1 MLKRWHKITLFVL
14 VLLIALRLAL
24 PYIVLHYLN
33 KYLADLG
40 GYTGHV
46 EDVNIALIRGAYQIE
61 DLTIQKVSG
70 KRKQPFLDVPLMDLS
85 VEWKSLFKG
94 AIVGEVEVYRP
105 EVNFSFSED
114 ESQRQTGEEVD
125 WTKIVKDLMPISIN
139 RFVVREGDV
148 SLVSLFDT
156 YKDAIELKNL
166 NVDIL
171 NIRNVED
178 RADPL
183 PSPIFARGDVPGYGG
198 TLKFDSRFNL
208 LRQIPDF
215 DYSLAF
221 ENLQLVKLNALV
233 KPLTGVDFEKGT
245 VSVYSELAM
254 RNEKFN
260 GYVKPLTNGM
270 QVFKWKE
277 GDKRTIGEFFLELF
291 GEGASELLEN
301 QKKDQFA
308 TRVPLAGTAK
318 TVDTDVWTI
327 LINVIWNAYVEAF
340 DKKVDNTVTFQDAVK
355 GIKDTIKEN
364 REERKK
370 ERQERREQRKEEK
383 EKKREERREKREQKK
398 AQREAS

>member
-14 VLLIALRLAL
+14 ALLIALRLAL

-40 GYTGHV
+40 EYTGHV
-46 EDVNIALIRGAYQIE
+46 EDVNIALLRGAYQIE
-61 DLTIQKVSG
+61 DLTIQKISG

-94 AIVGEVEVYRP
+94 SIVGEVEVYRP

-148 SLVSLFDT
+148 TLLNLFDAS
-156 YKDAIELKNL
+156 KEAIEMKNL

-178 RADPL
+178 RTDPL
-183 PSPIFARGDVPGYGG
+183 PSPVIARGDVPGYGG

-208 LRQIPDF
+208 LRQMPDF
-215 DYSLAF
+215 DYSMAF
-221 ENLQLVKLNALV
+221 ENLQLPKLNTLA

-245 VSVYSELAM
+245 VSLYSEMAM
-254 RNEKFN
+254 RDGKFN
-260 GYVKPLTNGM
+260 GYFKPLTNGM
-270 QVFKWKE
+270 KIFQWKE
-277 GDKRTIGEFFLELF
+277 GDKRTIGQFFTELF
-291 GEGASELLEN
+291 AEGATELLEN
-301 QKKDQFA
+301 QKLDQFA

-318 TVDTDVWTI
+318 SVDTDVWTI
-327 LINVIWNAYVEAF
+327 LINVIWNAYVDAF
-340 DKKVDNTVTFQDAVK
+340 EKNVDNTVTFKDAVA
-355 GIKDTIKEN
+355 GIKDTIEKN

-370 ERQERREQRKEEK
+370 EREARREERKREREK
-383 EKKREERREKREQKK
+383 RREERRAKREQK
-398 AQREAS
+398 

>member
-1 MLKRWHKITLFVL
+1 MLKRWHKITLSVL

-46 EDVNIALIRGAYQIE
+46 EDVNIALLRGAYQIE

-94 AIVGEVEVYRP
+94 SIVGEVEVYRP

-148 SLVSLFDT
+148 SLLSLFDAS
-156 YKDAIELKNL
+156 KEAIELKNL
-166 NVDIL
+166 DVDIL

-178 RADPL
+178 RTDPL
-183 PSPIFARGDVPGYGG
+183 PSPVIARGDVPGFGG

-208 LRQIPDF
+208 IRQTPDF
-215 DYSLAF
+215 DYTMAF
-221 ENLQLVKLNALV
+221 ENLQLTKLNTLA
-233 KPLTGVDFEKGT
+233 KPLTGVDFERGT
-245 VSVYSELAM
+245 VSLYSEMAM
-254 RNEKFN
+254 RNGRYN
-260 GYVKPLTNGM
+260 GYFKPLTNGM
-270 QVFKWKE
+270 RIFDWKE
-277 GDKRTIGEFFLELF
+277 GDGRTVGQFVKELF
-291 GEGASELLEN
+291 AEGAAELLEN
-301 QKKDQFA
+301 QKQDQIA
-308 TRVPLAGTAK
+308 TRVPLAGTAE
-318 TVDTDVWTI
+318 TTETDIWTI

-340 DKKVDNTVTFQDAVK
+340 DKQVDNTVTFQDAVK

-364 REERKK
+364 REERKQ
-370 ERQERREQRKEEK
+370 ERQERREKRKEER
-383 EKKREERREKREQKK
+383 EKKREERREKKEAKRAGRET
-398 AQREAS
+398 A

>member
-40 GYTGHV
+40 EYTGHV

-61 DLTIQKVSG
+61 DLTIQKVAG

-94 AIVGEVEVYRP
+94 SIVGEVEVYRP
-105 EVNFSFSED
+105 EVNFSFSKD

-125 WTKIVKDLMPISIN
+125 WTKIVKDLMPININ

-148 SLVSLFDT
+148 SLLNLFDAS
-156 YKDAIELKNL
+156 KEAIEMKNL
-166 NVDIL
+166 DVDIL

-183 PSPIFARGDVPGYGG
+183 PSPVIARGDVPGYGG

-208 LRQIPDF
+208 LRQMPDF

-221 ENLQLVKLNALV
+221 DNLQLPKLNSLA
-233 KPLTGVDFEKGT
+233 KPLTGVDFERGT
-245 VSVYSELAM
+245 VSLYSEMAM
-254 RNEKFN
+254 RDGKFN
-260 GYVKPLTNGM
+260 GYFKPLTNGM
-270 QVFKWKE
+270 RIFDWKE
-277 GDKRTIGEFFLELF
+277 EDGRTVGQFFKELF
-291 GEGASELLEN
+291 AEGASELLEN
-301 QKKDQFA
+301 QKRDQIA
-308 TRVPLAGTAK
+308 TRVPLAGTAES
-318 TVDTDVWTI
+318 VDTDVWTI
-327 LINVIWNAYVEAF
+327 VINVIWNAYVDAF
-340 DKKVDNTVTFQDAVK
+340 DKKVDNTVTFKDAVS
-355 GIKDTIKEN
+355 GIKETIQKN
-364 REERKK
+364 REARKK
-370 ERQERREQRKEEK
+370 EREERREQRKEEK
-383 EKKREERREKREQKK
+383 EQRREERKEKREQKK
-398 AQREAS
+398 AERKSQ